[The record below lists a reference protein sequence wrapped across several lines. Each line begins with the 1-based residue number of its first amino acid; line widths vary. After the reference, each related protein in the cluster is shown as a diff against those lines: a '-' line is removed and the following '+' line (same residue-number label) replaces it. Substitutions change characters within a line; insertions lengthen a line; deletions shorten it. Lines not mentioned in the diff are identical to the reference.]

1 MVHERHHRGNG
12 VMMTAAD
19 SANWLD
25 ELLGDTERVP
35 IGRLAERLKI
45 HHDTVRRWALAGR
58 LDARRIGSRWYV
70 DRAGVERFLAN
81 SNPRGRQQ

>member
-1 MVHERHHRGNG
+1 MR
-12 VMMTAAD
+12 TAAE

-25 ELLGDTERVP
+25 ELLGGTDRVS
-35 IGRLAERLKI
+35 IGRLAEQLRI

-70 DRAGVERFLAN
+70 DRAAVEQFLTD
-81 SNPRGRQQ
+81 SNRPR